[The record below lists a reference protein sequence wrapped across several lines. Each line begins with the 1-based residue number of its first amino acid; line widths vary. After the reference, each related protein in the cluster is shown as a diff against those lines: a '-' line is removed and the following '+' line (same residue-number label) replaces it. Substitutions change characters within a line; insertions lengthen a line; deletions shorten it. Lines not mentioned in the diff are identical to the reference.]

1 MDPQIESTTDA
12 KQDAMRHDITDAAM
26 SSQGMMKNK
35 VGGWVQREI
44 WQKKWS
50 VAGQGPCLHAQE
62 LELCS
67 LFVDGRRGQS

>member
-1 MDPQIESTTDA
+1 MDLQIESTTDT
-12 KQDAMRHDITDAAM
+12 KQDAMRHDIMDAAM

-35 VGGWVQREI
+35 VGGEQREI

-50 VAGQGPCLHAQE
+50 VAGQGPCLHVQE